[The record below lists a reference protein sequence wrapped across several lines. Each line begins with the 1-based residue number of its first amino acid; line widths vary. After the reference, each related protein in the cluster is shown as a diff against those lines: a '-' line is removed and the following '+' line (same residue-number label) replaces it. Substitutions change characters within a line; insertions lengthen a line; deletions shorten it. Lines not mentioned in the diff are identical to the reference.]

1 MSQSRDP
8 EGSAAGTGRADPE
21 TVLITGASSGIGK
34 ALASIYA
41 RPGRRLFLQGRDRER
56 LDAVRSAC
64 KAAGAE
70 TSADIVDVTDRA
82 AMAAWIEHA
91 DQSAPLDLVIANAGV
106 SGRSHRDLG
115 GSSHDP
121 GGSSDD
127 PGRSSHDPETV
138 RTMFRV
144 NVEGVLNTIDP
155 VLPAFIARGR
165 GHIAMTSSLAGF
177 RGMPTAPGYT
187 ASKAAVRA
195 YGEGLRGKLMGQGI
209 AVSVICPGFVKTPM
223 TDANPFPMPLMMTP
237 ERAAAIIRRGLD
249 RRAARIAFPLRLY
262 LAMRLVAALP
272 PAWVDPL
279 LQRFQ
284 GKE

>member
-1 MSQSRDP
+1 MSQSRDH
-8 EGSAAGTGRADPE
+8 ADLAGHADPDTPK

-34 ALASIYA
+34 ALALNYA
-41 RPGRRLFLQGRDRER
+41 AAGRRLFLQGRNVGR
-56 LDAVRSAC
+56 LNEVASVC
-64 KAAGAE
+64 TEAGADVH
-70 TSADIVDVTDRA
+70 TKMLDVTDRA
-82 AMAAWIEHA
+82 AMAAWIEAA
-91 DQSAPLDLVIANAGV
+91 DRRSCLDLVIANAGV
-106 SGRSHRDLG
+106 SGRS
-115 GSSHDP
+115 SNDP
-121 GGSSDD
+121 D
-127 PGRSSHDPETV
+127 PV

-144 NVEGVLNTIDP
+144 NVEGVLNTVEP
-155 VLPAFIARGR
+155 VLPALLGRGC
-165 GHIAMTSSLAGF
+165 GHIALVSSLAGF

-187 ASKAAVRA
+187 ASKAAVRT

-209 AVSVICPGFVKTPM
+209 AVSVICPGFVKTSM

-237 ERAAAIIRRGLD
+237 ERAASIIRRGLD
-249 RRAARIAFPLRLY
+249 RRAARIAFPFRLY

>member
-1 MSQSRDP
+1 MSQSRDL
-8 EGSAAGTGRADPE
+8 ADHAGPGDHADPE

-34 ALASIYA
+34 ALALTYA
-41 RPGRRLFLQGRDRER
+41 RQGRHLFLQGRDRGR
-56 LDAVRSAC
+56 LDAVAADC
-64 KAAGAE
+64 AKAGADVSVE
-70 TSADIVDVTDRA
+70 ALDVTDRS
-82 AMAAWIEHA
+82 AMADWIEQA
-91 DQSAPLDLVIANAGV
+91 DRKASLDLVIANAGV
-106 SGRSHRDLG
+106 SGRS
-115 GSSHDP
+115 SNDP
-121 GGSSDD
+121 D
-127 PGRSSHDPETV
+127 PV

-144 NVEGVLNTIDP
+144 NVEGVLNTIEP
-155 VLPAFIARGR
+155 LLPALLDRR
-165 GHIAMTSSLAGF
+165 HGHVAIMSSLAGF

-195 YGEGLRGKLMGQGI
+195 YGEGLRGMLMGQGI